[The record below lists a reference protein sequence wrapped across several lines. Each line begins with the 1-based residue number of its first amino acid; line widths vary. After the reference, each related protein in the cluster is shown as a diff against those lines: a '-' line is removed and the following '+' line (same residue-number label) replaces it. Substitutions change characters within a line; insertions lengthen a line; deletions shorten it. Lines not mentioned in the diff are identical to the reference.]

1 MDRYQNLQR
10 YDQAQ
15 VPSEGN
21 PQANEAWAL
30 IEAARR
36 IAAVIQYGDLTQIE
50 DRKRL
55 REALRLNLRL
65 WTIIQA
71 EQLTGNN
78 PLPDPIRG
86 NILTLCNFID
96 RHTLMT
102 LTEPTAERAAVLID
116 INRNIAAGLAG
127 SPDDSQASEEPAEA
141 ETTTRT
147 ALSGDDERT
156 EAPRPQKV
164 EIDT

>member
-1 MDRYQNLQR
+1 MARYQNLQR
-10 YDQAQ
+10 YEQNQ
-15 VPSEGN
+15 IPPEGN

-36 IAAVIQYGDLTQIE
+36 IAAVIEYGDLDKYE

-55 REALRLNLRL
+55 SEALRLNLRL

-71 EQLTGNN
+71 EQLTGDN
-78 PLPDPIRG
+78 PLPDPIRI
-86 NILTLCNFID
+86 NILTLCDFID
-96 RHTLMT
+96 RHTLTT
-102 LTEPTAERAAVLID
+102 LMEPTAERAAVLID

-127 SPDDSQASEEPAEA
+127 SPDDSQAAEEPSEA
-141 ETTTRT
+141 SKQTTVS
-147 ALSGDDERT
+147 AGDGEPSA
-156 EAPRPQKV
+156 APRPQKV